1 MDRHQLR
8 AARRNRYRRKCS
20 DCANTIFNE
29 TWGEFKCIVRKVNIQ
44 NPDEPTT
51 CRDFKKKASAG
62 NS

>member
-20 DCANTIFNE
+20 ECANAIFDE
-29 TWGEFKCIVRKVNIQ
+29 TWGEFKCAVRKVRIQ
-44 NPDEPTT
+44 NVDEATK
-51 CRDFKKKASAG
+51 CRDYKKKASAG